1 MNNKRWNKIRK
12 FLEDKKAHAFIVTK
26 PANIRYLC
34 CSHIPYTPVLT
45 QLIIPRKGDLIGITS
60 SLEEFRARKEA
71 MVSDIK
77 IFTTYDKIPSDGK
90 NAFVILKRVLGDL
103 KATKN
108 YSDGTISGIKT
119 RSENMIEQMR
129 MKKDAMELR
138 NIRAACRI
146 TDIGARKLVKEI
158 IRPGVTEEQ
167 AANELDYEL
176 RRHRGVQGVSFET
189 IVAAGRKHSSYSHHN
204 NTPYKLQDGDVV
216 ICDFGISYK
225 GYCSDVS
232 RTHAV
237 GSATEKMIEIFD
249 VVHDAQ
255 KEAIKAVKAGVEYH
269 VIDDI
274 ARRVIDEYGY
284 ARNFVHSVG
293 HGLGLEVHE
302 NPMGIRSDTK
312 GKMEKNHVFTIEP
325 GVYVPRKGGVRI
337 EDDVCVTQGGCEVLS
352 KASKWL

>member
-1 MNNKRWNKIRK
+1 MYNKRWNKILK
-12 FLEDKKAHAFIVTK
+12 FLEDKKAHAFVVTK

-45 QLIIPRKGDLIGITS
+45 HLIIPRKGEPIGITS

-71 MVSDIK
+71 GLSDIR

-90 NAFVILKRVLGDL
+90 NALTIIKRTLGVL

-108 YSDGTISGIKT
+108 YSDGSINGMKT
-119 RSENMIEQMR
+119 SSDNIIERMR
-129 MKKDAMELR
+129 IKKDAIELR

-146 TDIGARKLVKEI
+146 TDIGARKLINEI
-158 IRPGVTEEQ
+158 LRPGVTEEQ
-167 AANELDYEL
+167 AANELDYAL
-176 RRHRGVQGVSFET
+176 RSHRGVQGVSFET
-189 IVAAGRKHSSYSHHN
+189 IIAAGRKHSTFSHHN

-225 GYCSDVS
+225 GYCSDVT
-232 RTHAV
+232 RTHAI
-237 GSATEKMIEIFD
+237 GSASEKMIEIFD
-249 VVHDAQ
+249 VVHDSQ
-255 KEAIKAVKAGVEYH
+255 KQAIKAVKPGVEYH

-274 ARRVIDEYGY
+274 ARKVIDEYGY

-302 NPMGIRSDTK
+302 DPMGIRSETK

-337 EDDVCVTQGGCEVLS
+337 EDDICVTSGGCEVLS